1 MKTFHSLFVAALL
14 LLFFSGCK
22 KDAPYDLI
30 IRNGILVDGSGNKA
44 VPGDLGIRGDS
55 IAAMGDLSGA
65 TALEELDASGLH
77 VAPGF
82 INMLSWAN
90 QSLLIDGRSQSDI
103 RQGVTLE
110 VMGEGRSM
118 GPWTPE
124 MKEER
129 LAAQQDYQYEIPWNT
144 LGEYLQHL
152 EDKGVSAN
160 VASFVG
166 NGTLREY
173 VMGYEKRPPTPGELE
188 QMKALL
194 KTAMEEGAVGL
205 STSLIY
211 VPSGHATTEEII
223 ELAKVA
229 ASYDGMYVSHI
240 RNEEDS
246 LLYAVKELIDISE
259 QAAIRSEIYH
269 FKASGMDNWG
279 LLDSAIALVEGARS
293 RGLEITTDMYMYN
306 ASSTGLN
313 VLLPAWAKDG
323 GHAQTMEYMRDPK
336 AKARMISETKFH
348 VPPENILLVGFR
360 NPDMRHLIGQT
371 LAEVA
376 GARDIPAAQA
386 VAELIFED
394 DSRIQVVYFSMNE
407 DNVEK
412 KLALPYMAICS
423 DAGSYSAEGVFLK
436 QSTHPRAYGSFA
448 RLLAHYVR
456 ERQVIS
462 LEEAIRRLTSLP
474 AQNLKLDR
482 RGFLQP
488 GYYADLV
495 LFDPEQIQDHA
506 TFEEPHQYTTGVD
519 HVFVNGV
526 QVLKDGEHTGA
537 TPGRFVKGPGHK
549 AGSGKTTLRAEGAE
563 LIKVSDGFS
572 FTEGPAA
579 DSDGNVYFTDQPNN
593 RIHRWDAEA
602 NTVEVFMEPA
612 GRANG
617 LYWDRKGRLLAAA
630 DENFQLWRI
639 HASDS
644 VEVLARDF
652 GGKPFNGPNDIWVHP
667 KGWIYFTDP
676 YYQRPYWERSEKEL
690 EEQVYRMQSATAPVE
705 LAADEFVQ
713 PNGIIGTE
721 DGQYLYIADIG
732 DDKTYRYKIGPD
744 GSLSERVLAAP
755 MGSDGMTLDEEG
767 NLYLTGDGV
776 HIFSP
781 DGSLLD
787 HIQVPADWTANVT
800 FGGKEHKTL
809 FITAMDAVY
818 SLSMKVSGMR
828 R

>member
-1 MKTFHSLFVAALL
+1 MKILKNLPATVLALL
-14 LLFFSGCK
+14 LISACK
-22 KDAPYDLI
+22 SETPYDLI
-30 IRNGILVDGSGNKA
+30 IRNGMLVDGSGSDA
-44 VPGDLGIRGDS
+44 VRSDLGIRGDT
-55 IAAMGDLSGA
+55 IAYIGDLSGA
-65 TALEELDASGLH
+65 KATEEIDAEGRYL
-77 VAPGF
+77 APGF

-90 QSLLIDGRSQSDI
+90 QSLLVDGRSQSDI

-124 MKEER
+124 MKAER
-129 LAAQQDYQYEIPWNT
+129 LALQQDYTYEIPWNT

-152 EDKGVSAN
+152 EDKGVSPN

-173 VMGYEKRPPTPGELE
+173 VMGYEKRPPTPGELD

-194 KTAMEEGAVGL
+194 RTGMEEGAVGL

-211 VPSGHATTEEII
+211 VPSGHASTEEIT

-229 ASYDGMYVSHI
+229 AAYDGMYISHI

-246 LLYAVKELIDISE
+246 LLYAVRELIDIAE
-259 QAAIRSEIYH
+259 NADIRSEIYH

-279 LLDSAIALVEGARS
+279 LLDSAITLVEEARQ
-293 RGLEITTDMYMYN
+293 RGLQVTTDMYMYN

-323 GHAQTMEYMRDPK
+323 GHSRTMEFLRNPK
-336 AKARMISETKFH
+336 DKARMIAETKFH

-360 NPDMRHLIGQT
+360 NPEMRGLIGQT

-376 GARDIPAAQA
+376 ASRNIPPEQA
-386 VAELIFED
+386 VSELIFED
-394 DSRIQVVYFSMNE
+394 DSRIQVVYFSMSDE
-407 DNVEK
+407 NVEK

-456 ERQVIS
+456 ERQVLT
-462 LEEAIRRLTSLP
+462 LEEAVRRLTSLP
-474 AQNLKLDR
+474 AGNLKLDR
-482 RGFLQP
+482 RGLLRP
-488 GYYADLV
+488 GYFADV
-495 LFDPEQIQDHA
+495 VVFDPETIQDHA
-506 TFEEPHQYTTGVD
+506 TFEEPHQYATGVE

-526 QVLKDGEHTGA
+526 QVLKNGEHTGA
-537 TPGRFVKGPGHK
+537 TPGRFIKGPGARK
-549 AGSGKTTLRAEGAE
+549 DADLRAEGAE
-563 LIKVSDGFS
+563 LQKIAEGFS
-572 FTEGPAA
+572 FTEGPATA
-579 DSDGNVYFTDQPNN
+579 SNGDVYFTDQPNN
-593 RIHRWDAEA
+593 RIHRWDARTNA
-602 NTVEVFMEPA
+602 VEVFMEPA

-617 LYWDRKGRLLAAA
+617 LYWDREGRLLAAA
-630 DENFQLWRI
+630 DEKFQLWRI
-639 HASDS
+639 HSADS
-644 VEVLARDF
+644 VEVLTDSY
-652 GGKPFNGPNDIWVHP
+652 GGKHFNGPNDIWVHP

-676 YYQRPYWERSEKEL
+676 YYQRPWWERSKKEIE
-690 EEQVYRMQSATAPVE
+690 EEQVYRMESGEGPVE
-705 LAADEFVQ
+705 LVADGLVQ

-721 DGQYLYIADIG
+721 DGQYLYVADIG
-732 DDKTYRYKIGPD
+732 DDRTYRYTIGED
-744 GSLSERVLAAP
+744 GTLADRTLAAP
-755 MGSDGMTLDEEG
+755 RGSDGMTLDAEG

-776 HIFSP
+776 HVYSP

-787 HIQVPADWTANVT
+787 HIRVPADWTANVT
-800 FGGKEHKTL
+800 FGGQDNKTL

-818 SLSMKVSGMR
+818 TLRMQVSGMR
-828 R
+828 